1 MLFFRIG
8 VTLLSTLSSMAVVVL
23 FCEFVRYGTID
34 WNIVAAFLLLFSA
47 MGVLFCAAIAVCTP
61 KNVPMHRRI
70 AMLLNLD
77 LVR

>member
-8 VTLLSTLSSMAVVVL
+8 VTLLSTLCSVAVVAL
-23 FCEFVRYGTID
+23 FVQFIRFGTID

-47 MGVLFCAAIAVCTP
+47 MGVMFCAAIAVCTP

-70 AMLLNLD
+70 AILLNLD
-77 LVR
+77 YVR